1 MVPAEPAS
9 CVFSRS
15 LRIWPLMSG
24 WVYSQDREIPAAWAT
39 PANVTGVPARS
50 SSRSAWTAF
59 ARVSS
64 CRRAAAS
71 ERGSGRTGCCPPAV
85 PAAGFEGGDDLVE
98 VSGDLPVHLGDAGPA
113 VRLGRGDDLQGLFPL
128 GMMLREE
135 LRRGHEHR
143 AGQTRVCVR
152 AGLGHGKLA
161 VAVRQRL
168 RGPGQPLLRP
178 GGLAERAFGTDLD
191 GMPFGV
197 DLAGLLPVLAD
208 GLI

>member
-50 SSRSAWTAF
+50 SSRSAWTAL

-71 ERGSGRTGCCPPAV
+71 EGGSGCTGGPFLLAV
-85 PAAGFEGGDDLVE
+85 MVCFESGDDLVQ
-98 VSGDLPVHLGDAGPA
+98 VAGDLLVHLGDAVMACGF
-113 VRLGRGDDLQGLFPL
+113 GSGDDLQ
-128 GMMLREE
+128 RS
-135 LRRGHEHR
+135 
-143 AGQTRVCVR
+143 
-152 AGLGHGKLA
+152 
-161 VAVRQRL
+161 
-168 RGPGQPLLRP
+168 
-178 GGLAERAFGTDLD
+178 
-191 GMPFGV
+191 
-197 DLAGLLPVLAD
+197 
-208 GLI
+208 